1 MDKRLA
7 RILEPGFGMYFI
19 VFLVFACV
27 SAFFSLFLA
36 LFEMAVCAALYIY
49 YVVTMRRRNQEVLQ
63 YLEALSGG
71 TDNETRQNFIDIPL
85 PITVCMIG
93 NGQVI
98 WCNEQF
104 HSVYDMHDSMFEQT
118 LEDIIPGFDTSWL
131 VDDKSVYPSE
141 VKIGDKYY
149 MVIGSRVRPMDGST
163 SVLMTLYWLDC
174 TELVS
179 LRQEY
184 DESRPVVAIVSIDN
198 YEELVKNANDSEK
211 ATMLASVD
219 NRIGEWAK
227 DIQGVLRKYDRD
239 KYIFVMEERN
249 FGANH
254 AG

>member
-93 NGQVI
+93 NGQII

-149 MVIGSRVRPMDGST
+149 MVIGSRVPDGRQHQRADDA
-163 SVLMTLYWLDC
+163 VLAGLH
-174 TELVS
+174 
-179 LRQEY
+179 R
-184 DESRPVVAIVSIDN
+184 AGF
-198 YEELVKNANDSEK
+198 A
-211 ATMLASVD
+211 AT
-219 NRIGEWAK
+219 
-227 DIQGVLRKYDRD
+227 GV
-239 KYIFVMEERN
+239 
-249 FGANH
+249 
-254 AG
+254 